1 MLRSQRHAQV
11 LLVSTLK
18 RKLNDLETKET
29 EEIRQLEL
37 EHSLLGGELEAE
49 KELILKVTIEKTTN
63 VIIRVEFFSIGVIN
77 VSNKPDF
84 KKSGFSM
91 ISDFEC
97 PIFGSTLYSQILDL

>member
-1 MLRSQRHAQV
+1 MQALEVLRSQRHAQV

-49 KELILKVTIEKTTN
+49 KELILKVTIEKQQ
-63 VIIRVEFFSIGVIN
+63 
-77 VSNKPDF
+77 
-84 KKSGFSM
+84 M
-91 ISDFEC
+91 
-97 PIFGSTLYSQILDL
+97 

>member
-63 VIIRVEFFSIGVIN
+63 VIIRIEFISIGVIN
-77 VSNKPDF
+77 VSN
-84 KKSGFSM
+84 GHYFSLETTDNDQLVVT
-91 ISDFEC
+91 SD
-97 PIFGSTLYSQILDL
+97 I